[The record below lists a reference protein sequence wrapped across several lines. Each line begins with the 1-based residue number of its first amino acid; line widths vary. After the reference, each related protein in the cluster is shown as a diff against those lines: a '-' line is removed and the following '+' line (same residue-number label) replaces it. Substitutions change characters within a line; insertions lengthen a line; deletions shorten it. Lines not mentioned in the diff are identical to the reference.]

1 MLYERIGSSQWLIPT
16 KGKPMLYETLWAVV
30 DAAQEELKESK
41 VVLEE
46 PDRIQHWFGG
56 IPYGQVAERHE
67 PIKTLK
73 GKRTNKWFHMIITRF
88 ESGRYELVTYI
99 L

>member
-1 MLYERIGSSQWLIPT
+1 MLF
-16 KGKPMLYETLWAVV
+16 ETLWAAV

-41 VVLEE
+41 AVLEE
-46 PDRIQHWFGG
+46 PDRIQYWFGG

-73 GKRTNKWFHMIITRF
+73 GRKTGKWFHMIITRM

>member
-1 MLYERIGSSQWLIPT
+1 MLF
-16 KGKPMLYETLWAVV
+16 ETLWAAVA
-30 DAAQEELKESK
+30 AAQEDLREAKA
-41 VVLEE
+41 VLEE
-46 PDRIQHWFGG
+46 PDRIEDWFGG
-56 IPYGQVAERHE
+56 IPYGQVAVRHE

-73 GKRTNKWFHMIITRF
+73 GRKTGKYFHMIITRM